1 MKKVQRIYLFSE
13 KYSII
18 DLRKD
23 GKLMNITDIW
33 IRPIAKEGKMKAIAS
48 VTFDAEFVVHDMKV
62 IEGSNGLFL
71 AMPSRR
77 TATGSFRDIAHPIN
91 ANARKCLEEAILK
104 KYHEVLQEAKENPQE
119 EGLQVEEE
127 NSQEKNF

>member
-1 MKKVQRIYLFSE
+1 
-13 KYSII
+13 
-18 DLRKD
+18 
-23 GKLMNITDIW
+23 MNITDIW
-33 IRPIAKEGKMKAIAS
+33 IRPIATEGKMKAIAS
-48 VTFDAEFVVHDMKV
+48 VTPDDEFVVHDMKV

-104 KYHEVLQEAKENPQE
+104 KYYEVLQEAKENPQE

-127 NSQEKNF
+127 NSQEESF